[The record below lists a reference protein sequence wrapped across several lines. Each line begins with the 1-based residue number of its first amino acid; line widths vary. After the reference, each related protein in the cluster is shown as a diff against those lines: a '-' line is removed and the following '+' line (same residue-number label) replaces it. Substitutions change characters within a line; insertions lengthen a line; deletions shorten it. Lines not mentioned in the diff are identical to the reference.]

1 MVIEDSGGKYAV
13 EIEIELGEYILV
25 RDTNPFSEDSNVLWF
40 DTYEEAKVEAANW
53 RTGKVVASVKG
64 KLWGEESHD

>member
-1 MVIEDSGGKYAV
+1 MFIEEHGGKFAV
-13 EIEIELGEYILV
+13 EIEIELGEYTMV

-53 RTGKVVASVKG
+53 RTGRVVGVVKA
-64 KLWGEESHD
+64 KLWGEE

>member
-13 EIEIELGEYILV
+13 GIEIELGEYILV

-40 DTYEEAKVEAANW
+40 DTYEEAKVEAAKW
-53 RTGKVVASVKG
+53 RTGRVVSVAKG
-64 KLWGEESHD
+64 TLWGEESHD